1 VSPATEGPID
11 GARGPTRRTTDLPLR
26 YNAVEILE
34 RNLPARADAL
44 ALLSPSREL
53 TFGEIVREV
62 NQFGNALVTS
72 GVRPRDAVAFL
83 SLDTAE
89 WAIGFFAC
97 LKVGAVT
104 VGMNTLLTPREV
116 AHMLLDSG
124 ARVLL
129 VHETLLPIAR
139 AALLEVGHVETV
151 VVVGGDDARPPE
163 TPGKPGTMSD
173 QLLPDGYIHYADWI
187 AGASTELHAAD
198 THRSDFGTLNYSSG
212 TTGAAKGILHAHQ
225 DYALTA
231 QLWGSD
237 VLGLQPDDRTFSV
250 AKLFFTFGL
259 GGGLIFPWSVGA
271 SVVLYPGSPRKAT
284 DVLATVDRFK
294 PTVLFNSPTGYASIL
309 AVDGFTETY
318 DISTLRVGVSAGEAL
333 PAPVWHAINERT
345 GLELIDGIGSTEMF
359 HIFVSNRIGD
369 VRPGSSG
376 TPVPGY
382 ECRIVNPDGSAV
394 PPGEIGN
401 LQVKGESAA
410 LSYLHE
416 PERSRMTFRGEWV
429 DTGDK
434 YYVDED
440 GYFWHAGRTDDMLKV
455 GGIWVSPVEVESAL
469 IEHPAVLE
477 CAVVGMADSSDLIK
491 PKAYVILMDGHV
503 AGDEL
508 SAELITHCVDRM
520 AAYKRPRWI
529 EFVDEL
535 PKTATG
541 KIQRYRLR

>member
-1 VSPATEGPID
+1 VSPAKRGPIE
-11 GARGPTRRTTDLPLR
+11 GNRSPTRRATDLPLR

-44 ALLSPSREL
+44 ALLSPNREL
-53 TFGEIVREV
+53 TFGEVAREV
-62 NQFGNALVTS
+62 NQVGNALVNT

-83 SLDTAE
+83 SADTAE

-129 VHETLLPIAR
+129 VHETLLPVAR
-139 AALLEVGHVETV
+139 EALAEVGQVETV
-151 VVVGGDDARPPE
+151 VVIGGGGTGQQD
-163 TPGKPGTMSD
+163 GPGT
-173 QLLPDGYIHYADWI
+173 YIHYADWI
-187 AGASTELHAAD
+187 AGESTELQAAD

-259 GGGLIFPWSVGA
+259 GGGLVFPWSVGA

-333 PAPVWHAINERT
+333 PAPVWHAINEHT

-359 HIFVSNRIGD
+359 HIFVSNRPGD

-382 ECRIVNPDGSAV
+382 ECRIVDPDGSTV
-394 PPGEIGN
+394 PVGEIGN

-410 LSYLHE
+410 LFYLHE

-477 CAVVGMADSSDLIK
+477 CAVVGMADTSDLIK

-508 SAELITHCVDRM
+508 TAELITHCVERM

-529 EFVDEL
+529 EFVEEL